1 MPRVTPLRCAQND
14 KGGANLVIMRAMSK
28 AVLLINLGTPARPTA
43 AGLRAFYRHFFA
55 DRFVFDV
62 NPVGLWLLR
71 NLVILPLRAPRTAR
85 DYAGIWM
92 EEGSPLAVYSE
103 RVRQGVQQRFDA
115 AEADVAVRCGM
126 AYSEPSIEQTMAELE
141 REGCDEILVLPL
153 YPQYARATTG
163 SAVHSV
169 QTAARQWGR
178 APEIRFVDDF
188 FDEPAFV
195 RAWADVIGASLA
207 GAETDHVVFSYHG
220 LPEAQ
225 LRKADTNGC
234 CEFGACCNQLGKDNR
249 NCYRAQCMATSRAI
263 AGALGWGAERWSS
276 AFQSRFG
283 PAQWI
288 KPYLDQHL
296 LELLGEGRKRVA
308 VITPSF
314 VTDCL
319 ETLHEIGVEYRQQF
333 IEAGGEELVLV
344 PNLNDSAV
352 WIDAVYEIA
361 SAGLAPG
368 SARAATQTR

>member
-1 MPRVTPLRCAQND
+1 
-14 KGGANLVIMRAMSK
+14 MRAMSK

-115 AEADVAVRCGM
+115 AEAGVAVRCGM
-126 AYSEPSIEQTMAELE
+126 AYSEPSIAQTMAELE

-225 LRKADTNGC
+225 LRKADTNGR

-249 NCYRAQCMATSRAI
+249 SCYRAQCMATSRAI